1 MAQLPPYAQRT
12 RRPFQPDPVRYRRQP
27 LRHPQYR
34 IPLVPL
40 ITGTMLP
47 RRRHQ
52 APFLIPGCWI
62 APADMIS
69 ARDEHDLLLFPHPRR
84 RRRACR
90 FGSRLADRQFRHSR
104 HPA

>member
-12 RRPFQPDPVRYRRQP
+12 RRPFQPDPVRHRRQP

-34 IPLVPL
+34 VPLVPL
-40 ITGTMLP
+40 IASAMLP
-47 RRRHQ
+47 RRRLG

-62 APADMIS
+62 APVDMIS
-69 ARDEHDLLLFPHPRR
+69 ARNEHDVLLLPHPRR

-90 FGSRLADRQFRHSR
+90 FGSRLADRQFRRSR
-104 HPA
+104 YSA